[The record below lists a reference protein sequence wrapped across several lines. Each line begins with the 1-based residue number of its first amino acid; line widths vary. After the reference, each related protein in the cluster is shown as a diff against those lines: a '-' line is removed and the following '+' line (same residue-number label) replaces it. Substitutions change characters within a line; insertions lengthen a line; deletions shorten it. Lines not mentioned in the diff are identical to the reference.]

1 MSQTTR
7 EHEHTASGE
16 GEEDLIEVWVNVH
29 QTDISV
35 PIMVKRGATVTD
47 IISAIEAYYVSLG
60 RVFHYQ
66 GSQILINDVQFV
78 IDKQGN
84 IEGNLAYAI
93 YAAATFTLT
102 RQVTG
107 GIS

>member
-7 EHEHTASGE
+7 EREHTSSGE
-16 GEEDLIEVWVNVH
+16 GEEDLVEVWVNIH
-29 QTDISV
+29 QTDIPV
-35 PIMVKRGATVTD
+35 PIMVKRGATVID
-47 IISAIEAYYVSLG
+47 IISAIEAYYVSIG
-60 RVFHYQ
+60 GVFNYR

-78 IDKQGN
+78 IDKEGT

-93 YAAATFTLT
+93 YASATFTLT

-107 GIS
+107 GIL